1 MGLTTGLCQHNM
13 IVVVI
18 GVILGPGVSWG
29 FQSTETCDQKH
40 LHFHWV
46 KIVLGQNRIGSKS
59 YWAWLGC
66 TSRLVQH
73 TGGHLTVLP

>member
-46 KIVLGQNRIGSKS
+46 KIVLGQNRIGPGWVAPAGSS
-59 YWAWLGC
+59 NTQVAI
-66 TSRLVQH
+66 
-73 TGGHLTVLP
+73 